1 MPPDGAGFGC
11 RRPAPIRVNP
21 TRYHC
26 GTIMV
31 MAMTFRPPEPL
42 AERLRVQAD
51 NEHVSVQT
59 LLVKMVE
66 DYLNRNTKKAMINA
80 QIAVVKADFADALRR
95 LGE

>member
-1 MPPDGAGFGC
+1 
-11 RRPAPIRVNP
+11 
-21 TRYHC
+21 
-26 GTIMV
+26 
-31 MAMTFRPPEPL
+31 MTFRPPEPL